1 MKVFREL
8 YQYRELLKTNIKKEI
23 RGKYKGSWLGVVWTF
38 LNPLLMLAVYSF
50 VFPYILRVNVEN
62 YTIFMIVALI
72 PWNFFTAAIQM
83 GTGSEVA
90 NGAILKKVYFPR
102 EIIPISITTSQL
114 VNFLITCII
123 MFAFIIFSGVGFSIH
138 LLLFPVLVLIQY
150 LITLA
155 LTFILSAITV
165 FVRDVDHFVSVIL
178 MLGFY
183 ATPIVYQAN
192 MLPAKFQW
200 ILNLNPMAQLVEA
213 YRAILYYHQ
222 MPHWSVLGIWGI
234 GSIFLV
240 IIGYKI
246 FKKLEPVLAQ
256 GAASK
261 GNHLV
266 AFCFVVIN
274 SYICYNVL
282 RYKDGKGI
290 KKTKRGISW

>member
-1 MKVFREL
+1 MKVFKEL

-23 RGKYKGSWLGVVWTF
+23 RGKYKGSWLGVLWTF

-72 PWNFFTAAIQM
+72 PWNFFTTAIQM
-83 GTGSEVA
+83 GTGSVVA

-102 EIIPISITTSQL
+102 EIIPISVTTSQL

-150 LITLA
+150 MITLA
-155 LTFILSAITV
+155 FTFILSAITV
-165 FVRDVDHFVSVIL
+165 FIRDVDHFVSVIL

-192 MLPAKFQW
+192 MLPQKFQW
-200 ILNLNPMAQLVEA
+200 ALNLNPMAQLVEA

-222 MPHWSVLGIWGI
+222 MPNWSILGIWGVASVVLLI
-234 GSIFLV
+234 V
-240 IIGYKI
+240 GYAI
-246 FKKLEPVLAQ
+246 FKKLEK
-256 GAASK
+256 S
-261 GNHLV
+261 
-266 AFCFVVIN
+266 FVEE
-274 SYICYNVL
+274 L
-282 RYKDGKGI
+282 
-290 KKTKRGISW
+290 